1 MSWLQDINNQAVEAD
16 AIAPDPRFFE
26 DETEINLNSLPG
38 PKLVLKLQKLARNR
52 SELRRFFWETS
63 SSEFERCDL
72 VAIVD
77 SQPKPKIILIEA
89 KSGDDIDADSEKAYA
104 QLLSSL
110 SILETTL
117 DQCTLIL
124 PFSLLEQCDMWAV
137 CVMEAL
143 RGHRSSEP
151 RQIDLMTQ
159 FSESTDVPLLYLTAD
174 RDLWRQIREQSI

>member
-1 MSWLQDINNQAVEAD
+1 MSWLEDIKNRAFEAD

-26 DETEINLNSLPG
+26 DGTEINLNSLPG
-38 PKLVLKLQKLARNR
+38 PKLVLRLQKLARNK
-52 SELRRFFWETS
+52 SELRQFFWETTR
-63 SSEFERCDL
+63 SEFERCDL

-77 SQPKPKIILIEA
+77 SHPKPKIILIEA
-89 KSGDDIDADSEKAYA
+89 KSGDEIDADSEKAYD
-104 QLLSSL
+104 QLLSSM
-110 SILETTL
+110 SILESTL

-124 PFSLLEQCDMWAV
+124 PFNSLEHCDMWAV

-151 RQIDLMTQ
+151 RQIDLITQ
-159 FSESTDVPLLYLTAD
+159 FSESTDVPLLYLTSD